1 MNTLTTISLYGLIFG
16 MLGTTFGG
24 IIGTYLNINS
34 KKFLSFILE
43 FAAGLMTAIT
53 CFNLIPESLKL
64 TNISLTVPG
73 ILLGIFMMIFTS
85 KIVDNSKTI
94 KSKNINNNKN
104 NLFKSGI
111 IIALGIAIH
120 NLPEGL
126 AIGAGFCSSEA
137 LGFSLALTIAIHDI
151 PEGISVALPLKS
163 SGFSKT
169 KSIIITALS
178 GLTTGIGALIG
189 AFFSQINSNFIGL
202 SLSFASGAM
211 LYIISCELIPE
222 SKILYKGKFGSIG
235 NILGIIIG
243 LISIYI

>member
-85 KIVDNSKTI
+85 KCVDNSKII
-94 KSKNINNNKN
+94 KSKNTKN

-126 AIGAGFCSSEA
+126 AIGAGFSSSES
-137 LGFSLALTIAIHDI
+137 LGFSLALAIAIHDI

-169 KSIIITALS
+169 KSIFITALS
-178 GLTTGIGALIG
+178 GLTTGLGALIG
-189 AFFSQINSNFIGL
+189 AIFSQVNSIFIGL

-222 SKILYKGKFGSIG
+222 SKTLYKGKFSSIG

>member
-53 CFNLIPESLKL
+53 CFNLIPESIKL

-73 ILLGIFMMIFTS
+73 ILLGISMMIFTS
-85 KIVDNSKTI
+85 KSVDNSKII
-94 KSKNINNNKN
+94 KSKNTKN

-126 AIGAGFCSSEA
+126 AIGAGFCSSES

-169 KSIIITALS
+169 KSIFITALS
-178 GLTTGIGALIG
+178 GLTTGLGALIG
-189 AFFSQINSNFIGL
+189 AIFSQVNSIFIGL

-222 SKILYKGKFGSIG
+222 SKTLYKGKFSSIG
-235 NILGIIIG
+235 NILGLIIG

>member
-53 CFNLIPESLKL
+53 CFNLIPESIKL

-73 ILLGIFMMIFTS
+73 ILLGILMMIFTS
-85 KIVDNSKTI
+85 KSVDNSKII
-94 KSKNINNNKN
+94 KSKNTKN

-126 AIGAGFCSSEA
+126 AIGAGFCSSES

-169 KSIIITALS
+169 KSIFITALS
-178 GLTTGIGALIG
+178 GLTTGLGALIG
-189 AFFSQINSNFIGL
+189 AIFSQVNSIFIGL

-222 SKILYKGKFGSIG
+222 SKTLYKGKFSSIG
-235 NILGIIIG
+235 NILGLIIG

>member
-73 ILLGIFMMIFTS
+73 ILLGILMMIFTS
-85 KIVDNSKTI
+85 KSVDNSKII
-94 KSKNINNNKN
+94 KSKNTKN

-126 AIGAGFCSSEA
+126 AIGAGFCSSES

-169 KSIIITALS
+169 KSIFITALS
-178 GLTTGIGALIG
+178 GLTTGLGALIG
-189 AFFSQINSNFIGL
+189 AIFSQVNSIFIGL

-222 SKILYKGKFGSIG
+222 SKTLYKGKFSSIG

>member
-53 CFNLIPESLKL
+53 CFNLIPESIKL

-85 KIVDNSKTI
+85 KSVDNSKII
-94 KSKNINNNKN
+94 KSKNTKN

-126 AIGAGFCSSEA
+126 AIGDS
-137 LGFSLALTIAIHDI
+137 
-151 PEGISVALPLKS
+151 
-163 SGFSKT
+163 
-169 KSIIITALS
+169 
-178 GLTTGIGALIG
+178 
-189 AFFSQINSNFIGL
+189 
-202 SLSFASGAM
+202 
-211 LYIISCELIPE
+211 
-222 SKILYKGKFGSIG
+222 
-235 NILGIIIG
+235 
-243 LISIYI
+243 

>member
-24 IIGTYLNINS
+24 MIGTYLNINS

-73 ILLGIFMMIFTS
+73 ILLGILMMIFTS
-85 KIVDNSKTI
+85 KSVDNSKII
-94 KSKNINNNKN
+94 KSKNTKN

-126 AIGAGFCSSEA
+126 AIGAGFCSSES

-169 KSIIITALS
+169 KSIFITALS
-178 GLTTGIGALIG
+178 GLTTGLGALIG
-189 AFFSQINSNFIGL
+189 AIFSQVNSIFIGL

-222 SKILYKGKFGSIG
+222 SKTLYKGKFSSIG